1 MYSLIEF
8 ADTTVNY
15 PIAGMTSLTTFHLK
29 LDVNSFLLT
38 QQQQQHDVREFS
50 KITSYPR
57 VKFIIEGRA
66 MTAKIYFD
74 I

>member
-38 QQQQQHDVREFS
+38 QQR
-50 KITSYPR
+50 P
-57 VKFIIEGRA
+57 A
-66 MTAKIYFD
+66 NLAK
-74 I
+74 